1 MFLRLLLCSASVVGL
16 GAQTLPRINPT
27 VQTNEQTLAAV
38 LRWEI
43 LWNDSPRGFRAPTE
57 GPLTLAVYSTP
68 DTVSYCSHQAGVC
81 VKYRADGYRNWQESF
96 SSKCDDNGS
105 DEEALTAFISKDSA
119 TVGNL
124 QPRTVLGRGL
134 SGIPAPQPAE
144 GFSVPVASVRWTG
157 KISLGSRAEIIRDYQ
172 QMDPADIESLKSW
185 LRSPATPH
193 SGVRGMTIACSAPS
207 DPLIYYF
214 IDRSAGAPVIMAVF
228 WDRDRQEWVIA
239 ASFERNQIP
248 EKFDEMR
255 RTIESVACST
265 VTFP

>member
-1 MFLRLLLCSASVVGL
+1 
-16 GAQTLPRINPT
+16 
-27 VQTNEQTLAAV
+27 V

-57 GPLTLAVYSTP
+57 GSLTLAVYSTP
-68 DTVSYCSHQAGVC
+68 DSVSYCSHQAGVC

-105 DEEALTAFISKDSA
+105 DEEALTAFIGKDSPEP
-119 TVGNL
+119 VGNL

-144 GFSVPVASVRWTG
+144 GFSVPVTSLRWTG
-157 KISLGSRAEIIRDYQ
+157 EIDLGSRAEIVRAYQ
-172 QMDPADIESLKSW
+172 QMQPADIEGLKSW
-185 LRSPATPH
+185 LRSPTTPH
-193 SGVRGMTIACSAPS
+193 TGVRGITIACFAPS
-207 DPLIYYF
+207 DPLVYYF
-214 IDRSAGAPVIMAVF
+214 IDRSSGAPVIMAVF
-228 WDRDRQEWVIA
+228 WDRDRQEWVIT

-255 RTIESVACST
+255 RTVESVACST
-265 VTFP
+265 VTFQ